1 MEQAHFVYSDKKI
14 NANVPDFN
22 PQGSDLIS
30 SVFFLS
36 NKEKILVV

>member
-1 MEQAHFVYSDKKI
+1 MEQAHFPYSDNKI
-14 NANVPDFN
+14 NVNVADFN

-30 SVFFLS
+30 SVFFFS